1 MLEQPRRCERMLQ
14 LQLLTLLL
22 MVLLV
27 MPRRRGSNM
36 SALLAG
42 LDLRY
47 CSTQYTYCPVD
58 AVGVSHPLG
67 LRLVRLLK
75 YKSAALATPW
85 FTPVAGLGFILPLFA
100 EMVRITGMYCESL

>member
-1 MLEQPRRCERMLQ
+1 MLQ
-14 LQLLTLLL
+14 LQLLALLV

-47 CSTQYTYCPVD
+47 CSTQYTHMTYCPVD

-75 YKSAALATPW
+75 
-85 FTPVAGLGFILPLFA
+85 
-100 EMVRITGMYCESL
+100 